1 MIKPQIRINLNYK
14 ADKESKDKILSREL
28 FATTVSDEVICTQLG
43 REKFGTLLY
52 ILPFKEAHYE
62 LIIEQILFELKDNKV
77 FLVSVGCNIQADVDI
92 DFYFEHNDQMSW
104 YLRYTQLL
112 ELTTIIQTGYSIDSD
127 SYIKNENIE
136 TEDKEDWSGGRD
148 FYQLIFL
155 IKNKAQE
162 DYIKKMFLNLYNSHL
177 QDAIWITKSNI
188 MILQIRDYLKEDKWC
203 DVSEGM
209 LQNVRENR
217 LDLKVA
223 QIQVCFGMYF
233 SDRFCS
239 EIPYEII
246 LEVLETEID
255 LVFTIDSKA
264 NKNFNHPID
273 CIDLLKGNKFLK
285 DLIE

>member
-14 ADKESKDKILSREL
+14 ADKESQDKVLSREL
-28 FATTVSDEVICTQLG
+28 FATTVSDKVICTQLG
-43 REKFGTLLY
+43 REEFGTLLY
-52 ILPFKEAHYE
+52 ILPFKEVYYE
-62 LIIEQILFELKDNKV
+62 LIIEQILFELKDNRV
-77 FLVSVGCNIQADVDI
+77 FLASVGCNIQDDVDI
-92 DFYFEHNDQMSW
+92 DFYFEHNGQMSW
-104 YLRYTQLL
+104 YLKYTQLL
-112 ELTTIIQTGYSIDSD
+112 KLTTIIQTGYSIDSD
-127 SYIKNENIE
+127 LYIKNESTNR
-136 TEDKEDWSGGRD
+136 EDKEDWSGGRD

-177 QDAIWITKSNI
+177 QDAIWIRQGNI

-209 LQNVRENR
+209 LHTVRENR

-223 QIQVCFGMYF
+223 QTQVYFGMYF

-246 LEVLETEID
+246 SEVIKTEID

-273 CIDLLKGNKFLK
+273 CIDLLKSNKFLK
-285 DLIE
+285 DVIN